1 MSRIMSVLSVTV
13 AVTALIA
20 PRSALAQAQDHA
32 HEPGTEAHS
41 HVGAAVSC
49 ETLATPPW
57 AGLPDMDRL
66 KMTALRQEITALST
80 PELAIAAGF
89 RPALGDIPGMGVHY
103 VNLARSRDGVDINA
117 PDHLMFAEMDG
128 TDKLV
133 GAAYAFVDVPNTD
146 EPIPFESDLATW
158 HDHPRLAPDGQTLHM
173 LHIWFIPSSNG
184 PFAGLN
190 FWLPYRTAGVA
201 IPSSCW
207 MADDADA
214 LRIQTVSFALVPPR
228 RFGLQTGRQAE
239 AEAPSPERMEMIAAL
254 DAAAIA
260 VDHDAW
266 VAAADRFIADLSD
279 SERTRVQGRL
289 GNLGANQMSSA
300 ERDAAGIAQDANDDR
315 LGDFEERIE
324 EFQTRLNL
332 TDDQLD
338 DMRPVMAESFE
349 KILLALDDAGLEQG
363 GGRESLSR
371 RDRIRLGR
379 QIRDIQEETDKEIRE
394 ILDGDEMEE
403 YEKIQEERREQLRA
417 RSQGGGADQ

>member
-66 KMTALRQEITALST
+66 RMTALREEITALNT

-89 RPALGDIPGMGVHY
+89 NPALGDIPGMGVHY
-103 VNLARSRDGVDINA
+103 VKSGGGPEDVDVNA
-117 PDHLMFAEMDG
+117 PNHLMFIEVDG
-128 TDKLV
+128 ADQLV
-133 GAAYAFVDVPNTD
+133 GAAYAFVDVIDTD
-146 EPIPFESDLATW
+146 AVIPFDSDLANW
-158 HDHPRLAPDGQTLHM
+158 HDHPQFAGDGQTLHM

-190 FWLPYRTAGVA
+190 FWLPYQTAGVA
-201 IPSSCW
+201 VPSSCW

-228 RFGLQTGRQAE
+228 RFGRQAE
-239 AEAPSPERMEMIAAL
+239 AAAPRPERTEMIAAL

-266 VAAADRFIADLSD
+266 VAAADVFIADLSD
-279 SERTRVQGRL
+279 SERTRVQGLL

-300 ERDAAGIAQDANDDR
+300 ERDAAGIAQP
-315 LGDFEERIE
+315 G
-324 EFQTRLNL
+324 
-332 TDDQLD
+332 
-338 DMRPVMAESFE
+338 S
-349 KILLALDDAGLEQG
+349 G
-363 GGRESLSR
+363 R
-371 RDRIRLGR
+371 RDGN
-379 QIRDIQEETDKEIRE
+379 
-394 ILDGDEMEE
+394 
-403 YEKIQEERREQLRA
+403 
-417 RSQGGGADQ
+417 

>member
-66 KMTALRQEITALST
+66 RMTALREEITALNT

-89 RPALGDIPGMGVHY
+89 NPALGDIPGMGVHY
-103 VNLARSRDGVDINA
+103 VKSGGGPDDVDVNA
-117 PDHLMFAEMDG
+117 PNHLMFIEVDG
-128 TDKLV
+128 TDQLV
-133 GAAYAFVDVPNTD
+133 GAAYAFVDVIDTD
-146 EPIPFESDLATW
+146 AVIPFDSDLANW
-158 HDHPRLAPDGQTLHM
+158 HDHPQFAGDGQTLHM

-228 RFGLQTGRQAE
+228 RFGRQAE
-239 AEAPSPERMEMIAAL
+239 AAAPRPERTEMIAAL

-266 VAAADRFIADLSD
+266 VAAADVFIADLSD
-279 SERTRVQGRL
+279 SERTRVQGLL

-300 ERDAAGIAQDANDDR
+300 ERDAAGIAQP
-315 LGDFEERIE
+315 G
-324 EFQTRLNL
+324 
-332 TDDQLD
+332 
-338 DMRPVMAESFE
+338 S
-349 KILLALDDAGLEQG
+349 G
-363 GGRESLSR
+363 R
-371 RDRIRLGR
+371 RDGN
-379 QIRDIQEETDKEIRE
+379 
-394 ILDGDEMEE
+394 
-403 YEKIQEERREQLRA
+403 
-417 RSQGGGADQ
+417 

>member
-66 KMTALRQEITALST
+66 RMTALREEITALNT

-89 RPALGDIPGMGVHY
+89 NPALGDIPGMGVHY
-103 VNLARSRDGVDINA
+103 VKSGGGPDDVDVNA
-117 PDHLMFAEMDG
+117 PNHLMFIEVDG
-128 TDKLV
+128 ADQLV
-133 GAAYAFVDVPNTD
+133 GAAYAFVDVIDTD
-146 EPIPFESDLATW
+146 AVIPFDSDLANW
-158 HDHPRLAPDGQTLHM
+158 HDHPQFAGDGQTLHM

-190 FWLPYRTAGVA
+190 FWLPYQTAGVA
-201 IPSSCW
+201 VPSSCW

-228 RFGLQTGRQAE
+228 RFGRQAE
-239 AEAPSPERMEMIAAL
+239 AAAPRPERTEMIAAL

-260 VDHDAW
+260 VNHDAW
-266 VAAADRFIADLSD
+266 VAAADVFIADLSD
-279 SERTRVQGRL
+279 SERTRVQGLL

-300 ERDAAGIAQDANDDR
+300 ERDAAGIAQP
-315 LGDFEERIE
+315 G
-324 EFQTRLNL
+324 
-332 TDDQLD
+332 
-338 DMRPVMAESFE
+338 S
-349 KILLALDDAGLEQG
+349 G
-363 GGRESLSR
+363 R
-371 RDRIRLGR
+371 RDGN
-379 QIRDIQEETDKEIRE
+379 
-394 ILDGDEMEE
+394 
-403 YEKIQEERREQLRA
+403 
-417 RSQGGGADQ
+417 

>member
-66 KMTALRQEITALST
+66 RMTALREEITALNT

-89 RPALGDIPGMGVHY
+89 NPALGDIPGMGVHY
-103 VNLARSRDGVDINA
+103 VKSGGGPDDVDINA
-117 PDHLMFAEMDG
+117 PNHLMFAEMDG

-133 GAAYAFVDVPNTD
+133 GAAYAFVDVIDTD
-146 EPIPFESDLATW
+146 AVIPFDSDLANW
-158 HDHPRLAPDGQTLHM
+158 HDHPQFAGDGQTLHM

-190 FWLPYRTAGVA
+190 FWLPYQTAGVA
-201 IPSSCW
+201 VPSSCW

-228 RFGLQTGRQAE
+228 RFGRQAE
-239 AEAPSPERMEMIAAL
+239 AAAPRPERTEMIAAL

-266 VAAADRFIADLSD
+266 VAAADVFIADLSD
-279 SERTRVQGRL
+279 SERTRVQGLL

-300 ERDAAGIAQDANDDR
+300 ERDAAGIAQP
-315 LGDFEERIE
+315 G
-324 EFQTRLNL
+324 
-332 TDDQLD
+332 
-338 DMRPVMAESFE
+338 S
-349 KILLALDDAGLEQG
+349 G
-363 GGRESLSR
+363 R
-371 RDRIRLGR
+371 RDGN
-379 QIRDIQEETDKEIRE
+379 
-394 ILDGDEMEE
+394 
-403 YEKIQEERREQLRA
+403 
-417 RSQGGGADQ
+417 

>member
-66 KMTALRQEITALST
+66 RMTALREEITALNT

-89 RPALGDIPGMGVHY
+89 NPALGDIPGMGVHY
-103 VNLARSRDGVDINA
+103 VKSGGGPEDVDVNA
-117 PDHLMFAEMDG
+117 PNHLMFIEVDG
-128 TDKLV
+128 TDQLV
-133 GAAYAFVDVPNTD
+133 GAAYAFVDVIDTD
-146 EPIPFESDLATW
+146 AVIPFDSDLANW
-158 HDHPRLAPDGQTLHM
+158 HDHPQFAGDGQTLHM

-190 FWLPYRTAGVA
+190 FWLPYQTAGVA
-201 IPSSCW
+201 VPSSCW

-228 RFGLQTGRQAE
+228 RFGRQAE
-239 AEAPSPERMEMIAAL
+239 AAAPRPERTEMIAAL

-260 VDHDAW
+260 VNHDAW
-266 VAAADRFIADLSD
+266 VAAADVFIADLSD
-279 SERTRVQGRL
+279 SERTRLQGLL

-300 ERDAAGIAQDANDDR
+300 ERDAAGIAQP
-315 LGDFEERIE
+315 G
-324 EFQTRLNL
+324 
-332 TDDQLD
+332 
-338 DMRPVMAESFE
+338 S
-349 KILLALDDAGLEQG
+349 G
-363 GGRESLSR
+363 R
-371 RDRIRLGR
+371 RDGN
-379 QIRDIQEETDKEIRE
+379 
-394 ILDGDEMEE
+394 
-403 YEKIQEERREQLRA
+403 
-417 RSQGGGADQ
+417 

>member
-66 KMTALRQEITALST
+66 RMTALREEITALNT

-89 RPALGDIPGMGVHY
+89 NPALGDIPGMGVHY
-103 VNLARSRDGVDINA
+103 VKSGGGPDDVDVNA
-117 PDHLMFAEMDG
+117 PNHLMFIEVDG
-128 TDKLV
+128 TDQLV
-133 GAAYAFVDVPNTD
+133 GAAYAFVDVIDTD
-146 EPIPFESDLATW
+146 AVIPFDSDLANW
-158 HDHPRLAPDGQTLHM
+158 HDHPQFAGDGQTLHM

-190 FWLPYRTAGVA
+190 FWLPYQTAGVA
-201 IPSSCW
+201 VPSSCW

-228 RFGLQTGRQAE
+228 RFGRQAE
-239 AEAPSPERMEMIAAL
+239 AAAPRPERTEMIAAL

-260 VDHDAW
+260 VNHDAW
-266 VAAADRFIADLSD
+266 VAAADVFIADLSD
-279 SERTRVQGRL
+279 SERTRVQGLL

-300 ERDAAGIAQDANDDR
+300 ERDAAGIAQP
-315 LGDFEERIE
+315 G
-324 EFQTRLNL
+324 
-332 TDDQLD
+332 
-338 DMRPVMAESFE
+338 S
-349 KILLALDDAGLEQG
+349 G
-363 GGRESLSR
+363 R
-371 RDRIRLGR
+371 RDGN
-379 QIRDIQEETDKEIRE
+379 
-394 ILDGDEMEE
+394 
-403 YEKIQEERREQLRA
+403 
-417 RSQGGGADQ
+417 